1 MTQWDYQSAHAAALK
16 CSSKGE
22 FERSSGG
29 ACAWARRNGVL
40 EDITSHMEKSI
51 LWDEQSAMAEAKKY
65 NNRMT
70 FQKGSSGC
78 VKWLRRHNL
87 LDKACEHM
95 QPQFR
100 WSCDAVT
107 KEAKRFSS
115 RNEFH
120 QGNPSAAQWAT
131 KRGLMDSLFPH
142 KLTFWDLDSVA
153 EEALKY
159 SSREEFRANATGAAH
174 WAAKNGVWDSI
185 CAHMDHLNRPVT
197 HEEAIAESVKYQTR
211 SAFYH
216 NSPRAYA
223 WALRNACLDKI
234 CQHMEPGVT
243 VSDADAIYIWSPVG
257 LADVFKFGVS
267 SVRLADRRIK
277 IVAKAGGLD
286 VDFYTIRRCRNAR
299 QLERQL
305 LEMGRPYMWPQQ
317 FNGCTEFRRLDPNEI
332 DVAFSLL
339 RPHEELTA

>member
-16 CSSKGE
+16 YSSKGE

-40 EDITSHMEKSI
+40 EDITSHMEKCI

-100 WSCDAVT
+100 WSCDTVT
-107 KEAKRFSS
+107 EEAKRFSS

-120 QGNPSAAQWAT
+120 EGNPSAAQWAT
-131 KRGLMDSLFPH
+131 KRGLMENLFPH
-142 KLTFWDLDSVA
+142 KLTLWDLDSVA

-159 SSREEFRANATGAAH
+159 SSREEFRTSAAGAAQ
-174 WAAKNGVWDSI
+174 WAARNGVWDSV
-185 CAHMDHLNRPVT
+185 CAHMNLGSPCDYDCVYIWKVLGRTDLYKIGVT
-197 HEEAIAESVKYQTR
+197 SKRLGTKRIEHVAGTHGFDVEILHMKHTED
-211 SAFYH
+211 
-216 NSPRAYA
+216 
-223 WALRNACLDKI
+223 ALRKERTMLSFGRPADLGVKDDGFSEFRHLSDKEFCYCLDV
-234 CQHMEPGVT
+234 M
-243 VSDADAIYIWSPVG
+243 G
-257 LADVFKFGVS
+257 LQQ
-267 SVRLADRRIK
+267 IE
-277 IVAKAGGLD
+277 
-286 VDFYTIRRCRNAR
+286 VD
-299 QLERQL
+299 L
-305 LEMGRPYMWPQQ
+305 
-317 FNGCTEFRRLDPNEI
+317 
-332 DVAFSLL
+332 
-339 RPHEELTA
+339 